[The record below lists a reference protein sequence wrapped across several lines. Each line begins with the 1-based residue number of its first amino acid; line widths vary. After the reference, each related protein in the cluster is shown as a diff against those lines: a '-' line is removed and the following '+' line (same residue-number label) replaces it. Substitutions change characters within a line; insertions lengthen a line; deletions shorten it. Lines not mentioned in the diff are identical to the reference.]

1 MNIKMNNFV
10 TVNNIR
16 FMMRK
21 MNKLVLCLSFLLLPF
36 AVKAQTTQGRF
47 GYLSYNA
54 IFQAMPE
61 YEVSRQKLA
70 DLKSKYDKEAQRSEE
85 EFQRKFAE
93 FLQGQKE
100 FPENILLKRQHELQ
114 DLLTKSIRFKEESQK
129 LLVQA
134 EKDLQADMRDLSLWH
149 PFEGGVEE
157 AVRLASAVEEA
168 VFEADERIVNSD
180 GTNFSTSSGEFTL
193 ANSLGF
199 CAGYRYSRHDMDAA
213 PIAEDDSGMQ
223 RDGWWTQGRA
233 VGDLLDPAEL
243 GRTAAGRTV
252 ARLGA
257 RPLSSRRARVLFDAP
272 VATGLL
278 DILEELLNGRAW
290 YRHAS
295 CLEGG
300 LGERILPAHVSVEED
315 PYLMRALGSGVFDDE
330 GCAGRRRMIV
340 SDGRIEG
347 IFLSSY
353 SARRLGMRTTGN
365 LGGAYNLRLSS
376 TETRPEDTR
385 RAMLERLGT
394 GFLVTELIGQGLNAV
409 SGDYSRGA
417 SGFWVENGRIV
428 APVEGVTIA
437 SNILTMMKTIEAIG
451 ADEHDTGV
459 RRSGSLLIPDLMLAG
474 E

>member
-1 MNIKMNNFV
+1 MQDEVEMRKEELARWTVERSKSLGADCASAEVSHDKGLSV
-10 TVNNIR
+10 TVRMGEVDAVEHTEERVLTLSAWIGR
-16 FMMRK
+16 RK
-21 MNKLVLCLSFLLLPF
+21 GCASTSDFSERSL
-36 AVKAQTTQGRF
+36 
-47 GYLSYNA
+47 
-54 IFQAMPE
+54 
-61 YEVSRQKLA
+61 
-70 DLKSKYDKEAQRSEE
+70 EA
-85 EFQRKFAE
+85 A
-93 FLQGQKE
+93 
-100 FPENILLKRQHELQ
+100 
-114 DLLTKSIRFKEESQK
+114 
-129 LLVQA
+129 VQA
-134 EKDLQADMRDLSLWH
+134 AVDIARVSAEDPVAGLPEAEDLQADMRDLSLWH

-180 GTNFSTSSGEFTL
+180 GTNFSTSSGGSSRWPIRSGSALATGIRATTWTL
-193 ANSLGF
+193 RPLPRTTPACSAT
-199 CAGYRYSRHDMDAA
+199 AGGRRGAPSGESSGSR
-213 PIAEDDSGMQ
+213 
-223 RDGWWTQGRA
+223 R
-233 VGDLLDPAEL
+233 L

-295 CLEGG
+295 CLEGR

-417 SGFWVENGRIV
+417 SGFWVENGRSL
-428 APVEGVTIA
+428 P
-437 SNILTMMKTIEAIG
+437 
-451 ADEHDTGV
+451 
-459 RRSGSLLIPDLMLAG
+459 RRG
-474 E
+474 